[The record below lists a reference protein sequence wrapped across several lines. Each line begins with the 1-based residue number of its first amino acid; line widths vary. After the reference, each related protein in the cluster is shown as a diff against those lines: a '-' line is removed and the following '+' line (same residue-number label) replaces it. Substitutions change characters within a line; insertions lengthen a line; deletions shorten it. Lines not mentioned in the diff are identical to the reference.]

1 MFDIGMSELIILAVI
16 GLIAIGPKQ
25 LPQVA
30 ATLVRM
36 LNDFKRMTSVF
47 TDEFTK
53 VRDSTRQ
60 VMSDTQNEILKS
72 LEEGDKQDPETLI
85 KPASQNPTD
94 EKPDDHN

>member
-1 MFDIGMSELIILAVI
+1 MFDIGMSELIILAIV

-53 VRDSTRQ
+53 VRESTRQ
-60 VMSDTQNEILKS
+60 VMSETQEEILKS
-72 LEEGDKQDPETLI
+72 LEEADKQKSESLI
-85 KPASQNPTD
+85 KPASE
-94 EKPDDHN
+94 EKPDEHS

>member
-1 MFDIGMSELIILAVI
+1 MFDIGMSELIILAII

-30 ATLVRM
+30 ASLVRM

-53 VRDSTRQ
+53 VRESTRQ
-60 VMSDTQNEILKS
+60 VMSDTQDEIMKS
-72 LEEGDKQDPETLI
+72 LEEGDKQNPETLI
-85 KPASQNPTD
+85 KPAKE
-94 EKPDDHN
+94 EKPDDVE